1 MGIPSYFNFILKK
14 HSNIIKKKSFIRSDY
29 LFIDANSIIYDTI
42 YDNKINCS
50 DKNDDIY
57 IKIYDNITKLIKTVS
72 PNKKTYICFDGIPP
86 YAKIVQQRQRRY
98 KGSLTNKLL
107 NKKKDWNTNQITPG
121 TDFMKN
127 LDLFLINKYKNNKNI
142 NFSGSMEC
150 MEGEHKIS
158 KIIRSN
164 ITNEEDNIIIYGL
177 DADLFILG
185 LLLVNENN
193 RVFLYK
199 ETKHFSYI
207 KNINE
212 GMEYYF
218 DLNIFSE
225 QISSSLNN
233 SCKYSATYDYCFLTF
248 LCGNDFMPHTPSINI
263 RNNGIEL
270 IINKYVE
277 YIEKHNDSIINK
289 NTKSI
294 NWNNLRKYLLMFVK
308 DENENI
314 LNNIKWKINLNI
326 TANCYEEKLN
336 FLPCVDIENELFLY
350 NNINDYNKIILNSDS
365 AVCECNNYLEVLEWT
380 WYYYNGDN
388 LNNTIYYK
396 YENGPL
402 LKDIIKYIPVTNG
415 ENILKKKETPEINVN
430 TLLYYVLPYEEH
442 NDIIPKNVTNK
453 VSNIIYNEYPEFKN
467 IKYTINYFLCKYFWE
482 SHLKFNHLDI
492 YKLNNIIC
500 KNI

>member
-14 HSNIIKKKSFIRSDY
+14 HSNIIKKKSFVRSDY
-29 LFIDANSIIYDTI
+29 LFIDANSLIYDTI
-42 YDNKINCS
+42 YENKIMNG
-50 DKNDDIY
+50 DKNDYIY
-57 IKIYDNITKLIKTVS
+57 KKVYENITKLIKTIS

-98 KGSLTNKLL
+98 KGSLINKLL

-121 TDFMKN
+121 TDFMNN
-127 LDLFLINKYKNNKNI
+127 LDLFLIDKYKNSKNI
-142 NFSGSMEC
+142 HFSGSMEP

-158 KIIRSN
+158 KIIRSKIIN
-164 ITNEEDNIIIYGL
+164 NHDNIIIYGL

-185 LLLVNENN
+185 LLLVNESNKI
-193 RVFLYK
+193 FLYK

-212 GMEYYF
+212 ENDYYF

-225 QISSSLNN
+225 QISLSLTNACN
-233 SCKYSATYDYCFLTF
+233 VSATYDYCFLTF

-263 RNNGIEL
+263 RNYGIPL
-270 IINKYVE
+270 IIEKYTE
-277 YIEKHNDSIINK
+277 YIEKYNESIINK
-289 NTKSI
+289 NSKSI

-314 LNNIKWKINLNI
+314 LNNIKWKVNLNI
-326 TANCYEEKLN
+326 IANNYEEKLN
-336 FLPCVDIENELFLY
+336 LLPCMDIENELFLY
-350 NNINDYNKIILNSDS
+350 NNIKDYNKIILNSDNS
-365 AVCECNNYLEVLEWT
+365 INECNNYLEVLEWT

-388 LNNTIYYK
+388 LNNTVYYK

-402 LKDIIKYIPVTNG
+402 LKDIIKYIPVTNR
-415 ENILKKKETPEINVN
+415 EKILQKIQTNNINVN

-442 NDIIPKNVTNK
+442 DEIIPKHITNK
-453 VSNIIYNEYPEFKN
+453 ISKIIYKEYPELKN

-482 SHLKFNHLDI
+482 SHLKFTHLDI
-492 YKLNNIIC
+492 YELNNIIC
-500 KNI
+500 KKI